1 MSKCITSKKE
11 GSDLVQMEL
20 ATCHFHRLHLIV
32 VAEVLLQLRLATQV
46 ISSDIHLSYLFQ
58 RKKINCTIGIV
69 YGKLK
74 NTNYRIPV
82 ERNVSHRYKKR
93 LTLSVYMRD
102 QSGD

>member
-11 GSDLVQMEL
+11 ETNLVQMEL
-20 ATCHFHRLHLIV
+20 ATCHFHRLHLVV

-82 ERNVSHRYKKR
+82 ERNVSHRYKQR

>member
-11 GSDLVQMEL
+11 ETDLVQMEL
-20 ATCHFHRLHLIV
+20 ATCHFHRLHLVV
-32 VAEVLLQLRLATQV
+32 VAEVLLQLR
-46 ISSDIHLSYLFQ
+46 SDIHLSYLFQ